1 MDAQAS
7 RLSQVDEALRVTGV
21 AIERLEKQNA
31 ELVEKLAKVLTFG
44 KPKCSPENIKCGV
57 PVVESCLLA
66 KTIDGLSEKIKAQN
80 DLIED
85 LISRIEL

>member
-1 MDAQAS
+1 MDAQVS

-31 ELVEKLAKVLTFG
+31 ELVERLAKVLTFG
-44 KPKCSPENIKCGV
+44 KPKEVLKTKCEIFV
-57 PVVESCLLA
+57 TEPCILA
-66 KTIDGLSEKIKAQN
+66 KTIREIEGKIDAQN
-80 DLIED
+80 DKLED